1 MQLRHFVLMCSVVL
15 MAWLSMAFVHEVP
28 ASRYVGVVEQMEPA
42 QTVLAPVSV
51 PATVDLTV
59 SVSP

>member
-15 MAWLSMAFVHEVP
+15 MAWLAMAFVHEVP
-28 ASRYVGVVEQMEPA
+28 ASRYVETAEHEEPA
-42 QTVLAPVSV
+42 PTALVPVSV
-51 PATVDLTV
+51 PEAGDLAV